1 MQLDKVK
8 QLAIKIASKRLSK
21 RSAKDYANA
30 YAMLDDSDLTPQEYV
45 ETCAHKS
52 DPISKSRYYVLKGAY
67 QHGLA
72 SRIAKNLDEIQ
83 ALTRHDQTAA
93 DDQIA
98 HLKRMVHRDCER
110 LAEQKAD
117 YSRTRYRNNL
127 DAAHAVPFD
136 PKPRKGRR
144 QYLGRLNRAYPDW
157 QERIYATIAKQ
168 HRPLVA
174 TLAVTGCRPD
184 EFSKGVQLK
193 IAEDLLVATINGSK
207 TNSGYGQEVRTMVFD
222 PSTPMEKTLF
232 SIVKQAG
239 GAVELRPAAS
249 QRAIREAFRRAV
261 TKSLGNTWA
270 DKVSQYSFRQQFAAD
285 LKRAKLDKER
295 IALALGH
302 CSDMTQGH
310 YGLARQGQKGT
321 RRGLRQVEGTQPVK
335 TRTPKQT
342 EPESP

>member
-1 MQLDKVK
+1 MQHKKVK
-8 QLAIKIASKRLSK
+8 QLAINIASKRLSG

-30 YAMLDDSDLTPQEYV
+30 FAMLDEVGLTPQEYA
-45 ETCAHKS
+45 ESCAQNS
-52 DPISKSRYYVLKGAY
+52 ARISKSRYYVLKGAY

-72 SRIAKNLDEIQ
+72 SRIAKNLVELQ
-83 ALTRHDQTAA
+83 ELNRHDQTAA

-98 HLKRMVHRDCER
+98 HLKHSVHRDCEK

-127 DAAHAVPFD
+127 DAAHEVPFD
-136 PKPRKGRR
+136 PKPRKGKR
-144 QYLGRLNRAYPDW
+144 QSLGRLNRAYPDW
-157 QERIYATIAKQ
+157 QERIYTAIAKQ

-184 EFSKGVQLK
+184 EFSKEIQLR
-193 IAEDLLVATINGSK
+193 IAKGQLIAIINGSK
-207 TNSGYGQEVRTMVFD
+207 TNSGYGQKIRTMIFR

-232 SIVKQAG
+232 TITEQIG
-239 GAVELRPAAS
+239 GTVELGPTAS

-261 TKSLGNTWA
+261 IKSLGKAWA

-285 LKRAKLDKER
+285 LKKTRLDKQL

-310 YGLARQGQKGT
+310 YGLARQGQKSY

-335 TRTPKQT
+335 SRASKPV
-342 EPESP
+342 ESP